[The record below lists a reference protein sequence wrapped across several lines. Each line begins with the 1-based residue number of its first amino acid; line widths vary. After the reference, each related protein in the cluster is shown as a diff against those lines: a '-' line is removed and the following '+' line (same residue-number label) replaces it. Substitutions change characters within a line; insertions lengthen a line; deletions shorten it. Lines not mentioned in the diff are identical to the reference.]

1 MFGAE
6 MNIQI
11 ISFYSC
17 WEKKKEKKK
26 NVRTR
31 KAIFLLCFGSQS
43 ALFFI
48 CQTTHCNNQWDFRI
62 LKQ

>member
-17 WEKKKEKKK
+17 WGKKKEKKK
-26 NVRTR
+26 KREN
-31 KAIFLLCFGSQS
+31 KKSNFLVVFWEPISIVFYMPNYSLQQPVGF
-43 ALFFI
+43 
-48 CQTTHCNNQWDFRI
+48 
-62 LKQ
+62 